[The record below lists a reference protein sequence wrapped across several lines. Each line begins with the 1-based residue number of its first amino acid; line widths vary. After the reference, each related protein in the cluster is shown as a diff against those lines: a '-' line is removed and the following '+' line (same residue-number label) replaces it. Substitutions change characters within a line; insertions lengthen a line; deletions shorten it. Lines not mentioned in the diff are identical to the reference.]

1 MSSLFLQVLALALAL
16 SAAGLWLW
24 QRAKWQDQR
33 KASAMGIDQLL
44 ALDLG
49 LPVEQLLG
57 TQKKQRRQAV
67 LGDAR
72 RWPVNH
78 VFLRAGLTAQPKTVV
93 FACLPA
99 VLLTVAGGFF
109 GGLWLALVLGTLGVL
124 LVVVWVKLRISRQRR
139 ALTHEIPVY
148 LDNVVRMMTVGHSV
162 QSAFQNAPVASG
174 TPLGRAI
181 EHASRLQAGGLD
193 PDQALL
199 AVGELYDATELVL
212 LASILRMAMRFGGRA
227 DMIIARVAVF
237 IRDREQA
244 QQELMAQ
251 SSETRLS
258 AWVLGL
264 LPISLACYIV
274 AANPEYIGRMWA
286 DATGKQLL
294 IGALVLQL
302 LGAAVLYKLT
312 KSLED

>member
-1 MSSLFLQVLALALAL
+1 MSSLFLQVLAVALGL
-16 SAAGLWLW
+16 SGAGLLLW
-24 QRAKWQDQR
+24 QRAKWQERR
-33 KASAMGIDQLL
+33 KATTMGIDQLL

-49 LPVEQLLG
+49 MPVEQFAG
-57 TQKKQRRQAV
+57 RQKKQRQQAA
-67 LGDAR
+67 LGDAK
-72 RWPVNH
+72 RWPLKQIL
-78 VFLRAGLTAQPKTVV
+78 LRAGLSSEPRTLV

-99 VLLTVAGGFF
+99 LVLGTGGAFF
-109 GGLWLALVLGTLGVL
+109 GGLLLSAILMLVGVL
-124 LVVVWVKLRISRQRR
+124 LVVMWVHLRIGRLRR

-148 LDNVVRMMTVGHSV
+148 LDNVVRLMTVGHSV
-162 QSAFQNAPVASG
+162 QSAFQNAPVAQG
-174 TPLGRAI
+174 TPLARAV

-212 LASILRMAMRFGGRA
+212 LASILRMSMRFGGRA
-227 DMIIARVAVF
+227 DLIIARVAVF

-286 DATGKQLL
+286 DGTGRQLL

-302 LGAAVLYKLT
+302 LGGAFLYKLT